1 MTPDIAW
8 AWPWWSAMVTVNII
22 NLIVCLTISR
32 RITRSAGGFS
42 NITDQY
48 QKSMLVM
55 GLIFTMVGAY
65 RAVFVSRYL
74 YQFAWFDVLA
84 NSSLLIRFL
93 AIFAELSFAGLFAY
107 AMLRFS
113 KDMPSKNQTNLALNF
128 IESKSPYLLFVCIFT
143 AQFFA
148 TTATIN
154 KNNTLFAIE
163 EILWTVGFLL
173 ILPLA
178 FIQLGRALSVKGE
191 AEKQRIKMLLNSST
205 VIFAWCISYCS
216 YGIFFHLPMDFF
228 SDAANSTMAVTAA
241 VPVTQAGL
249 AAVWDAFFIVNESK
263 EFGDW
268 GFGFLFWHSSYF
280 SICVWLAIFLMRAP
294 RAEKQEMLKT

>member
-1 MTPDIAW
+1 MTPDTAW
-8 AWPWWSAMVTVNII
+8 AWPWWSAMVAVNIL
-22 NLIVCLTISR
+22 NVIVCLTIFR
-32 RITRSAGGFS
+32 RTTRSAGGFS

-48 QKSMLVM
+48 QKHMLIM

-84 NSSLLIRFL
+84 NSSLLIRFF

-113 KDMPSKNQTNLALNF
+113 KDLASNNHTNPALNF
-128 IESKSPYLLFVCIFT
+128 IESRSPYLLFFCIFT

-148 TTATIN
+148 TIATIN

-163 EILWTVGFLL
+163 ETLWTAGFLL

-178 FIQLGRALSVKGE
+178 FIQLRRALSIKAE
-191 AEKQRIKMLLNSST
+191 AEKKRIKMLLTSSK
-205 VIFAWCISYCS
+205 VIFAWCIGYCS
-216 YGIFFHLPMDFF
+216 YGVFFHLPMDFF
-228 SDAANSTMAVTAA
+228 SDTANSTMAVTTAM
-241 VPVTQAGL
+241 PVAQAGL

-294 RAEKQEMLKT
+294 RAQE

>member
-1 MTPDIAW
+1 MTPDTVW
-8 AWPWWSAMVTVNII
+8 AWPWWSAMVAVNII
-22 NLIVCLTISR
+22 NVIVCLTIFG

-48 QKSMLVM
+48 QKHMLIM

-84 NSSLLIRFL
+84 NSSLLIRFF

-113 KDMPSKNQTNLALNF
+113 KDLASNNHTNPALNF
-128 IESKSPYLLFVCIFT
+128 IESRSPYLLFFCIFT

-148 TTATIN
+148 TIATIN

-163 EILWTVGFLL
+163 ETLWTAGFLL

-178 FIQLGRALSVKGE
+178 FIQLRRALSIKAE
-191 AEKQRIKMLLNSST
+191 AEKKRIKMLLTSSK
-205 VIFAWCISYCS
+205 VIFAWCIGYCS
-216 YGIFFHLPMDFF
+216 YGVFFHLPMDFF
-228 SDAANSTMAVTAA
+228 SDTANSTMAVTTAM
-241 VPVTQAGL
+241 PVAQAGL

-294 RAEKQEMLKT
+294 RAQE

>member
-8 AWPWWSAMVTVNII
+8 AWPWWSAMVAVNTL
-22 NLIVCLTISR
+22 NVIVCLTIFR
-32 RITRSAGGFS
+32 RTTRSTGGFT
-42 NITDQY
+42 NMTDQY
-48 QKSMLVM
+48 QKRMLLM
-55 GLIFTMVGAY
+55 GLVFTLVGAY

-84 NSSLLIRFL
+84 NSSLLIRFF

-113 KDMPSKNQTNLALNF
+113 KDIPSKNRVNPALNF

-163 EILWTVGFLL
+163 EVLWTVGFLL
-173 ILPLA
+173 TLPLA
-178 FIQLGRALSVKGE
+178 FIQLQRALSIKGE
-191 AEKQRIKMLLNSST
+191 AEKQRIKMLLTSSK
-205 VIFAWCISYCS
+205 VIVAWGIGYCS
-216 YGIFFHLPMDFF
+216 YGVFFHLPMDFF
-228 SDAANSTMAVTAA
+228 SDAANSTMAVTSGLPMA
-241 VPVTQAGL
+241 QAGL
-249 AAVWDAFFIVNESK
+249 AAVWDAFSIVNETK

-294 RAEKQEMLKT
+294 RAQKKS

>member
-1 MTPDIAW
+1 MTPDTAW
-8 AWPWWSAMVTVNII
+8 AWPWWSAMVAMNIL
-22 NLIVCLTISR
+22 NVIVCLTIFR
-32 RITRSAGGFS
+32 RTTRSAGGFS

-48 QKSMLVM
+48 QKHMLIM

-84 NSSLLIRFL
+84 NSSLLIRFF

-113 KDMPSKNQTNLALNF
+113 KDLASNNHTNPALNF
-128 IESKSPYLLFVCIFT
+128 IESRSPYLLFFCIFT

-148 TTATIN
+148 TIATIN

-163 EILWTVGFLL
+163 ETLWTAGFLL

-178 FIQLGRALSVKGE
+178 FIQLRRALSIKAE
-191 AEKQRIKMLLNSST
+191 AEKKRIKMLLTSSK
-205 VIFAWCISYCS
+205 VIFAWCIGYCS
-216 YGIFFHLPMDFF
+216 YGVFFHLPMDFF
-228 SDAANSTMAVTAA
+228 SDTANSTMAVTTAM
-241 VPVTQAGL
+241 PVAQAGL

-294 RAEKQEMLKT
+294 RAQE

>member
-1 MTPDIAW
+1 MTPDTAW
-8 AWPWWSAMVTVNII
+8 AWPWWSAMVAVNII
-22 NLIVCLTISR
+22 NVIVCLTIFR
-32 RITRSAGGFS
+32 RTSHSAGGFS

-48 QKSMLVM
+48 QKHMLIM

-84 NSSLLIRFL
+84 NSSLLIRFF

-113 KDMPSKNQTNLALNF
+113 KDLASNNPTNLVLNF
-128 IESKSPYLLFVCIFT
+128 IERKSPYLLFFCIFT

-148 TTATIN
+148 TIATIN

-163 EILWTVGFLL
+163 ETLWTAGFLL

-178 FIQLGRALSVKGE
+178 FIQLRRALSIKAE
-191 AEKQRIKMLLNSST
+191 AEKKRIKMLLTSSK
-205 VIFAWCISYCS
+205 VIFAWCIGYCS
-216 YGIFFHLPMDFF
+216 YGVFFHLPMDFF
-228 SDAANSTMAVTAA
+228 SDTANSTMAVTTAM
-241 VPVTQAGL
+241 PVAQAGL

-294 RAEKQEMLKT
+294 RAQE

>member
-1 MTPDIAW
+1 MTPDTAW
-8 AWPWWSAMVTVNII
+8 AWPWWSAMVAVNII
-22 NLIVCLTISR
+22 NVIVCLTIFR
-32 RITRSAGGFS
+32 RTTRSAGGFS

-48 QKSMLVM
+48 QKHMLIM

-84 NSSLLIRFL
+84 NSSLLIRFF

-113 KDMPSKNQTNLALNF
+113 KDLASNNHTNPALNF
-128 IESKSPYLLFVCIFT
+128 IESRSPYLLFFCIFT

-148 TTATIN
+148 TIATIN

-163 EILWTVGFLL
+163 ETLWTAGFLL

-178 FIQLGRALSVKGE
+178 FIQLRRALSIK
-191 AEKQRIKMLLNSST
+191 AEDEKKRIKMLLTSSK
-205 VIFAWCISYCS
+205 VIFAWCIGYCS
-216 YGIFFHLPMDFF
+216 YGVFFHLPMDFF
-228 SDAANSTMAVTAA
+228 SDTANSTMAVTTAM
-241 VPVTQAGL
+241 PVAQAGL

-294 RAEKQEMLKT
+294 RAQE

>member
-1 MTPDIAW
+1 MTPDTAW
-8 AWPWWSAMVTVNII
+8 AWPWWSAMVAVNII
-22 NLIVCLTISR
+22 NVIVCLTIFR
-32 RITRSAGGFS
+32 RTTRSAGGFS

-48 QKSMLVM
+48 QKHMLIM

-84 NSSLLIRFL
+84 NSSLLIRFF

-113 KDMPSKNQTNLALNF
+113 KDLASNNHTNPVLNF
-128 IESKSPYLLFVCIFT
+128 IESRSPYLLFFCIFT

-148 TTATIN
+148 TIATIN

-163 EILWTVGFLL
+163 ETLWTAGFLL

-178 FIQLGRALSVKGE
+178 FIQLRCALSIKAE
-191 AEKQRIKMLLNSST
+191 AEKKRIRMLLTSSK
-205 VIFAWCISYCS
+205 VIFAWCIGYCS
-216 YGIFFHLPMDFF
+216 YGVFFHLPMDFF
-228 SDAANSTMAVTAA
+228 SNTANSTMTVTTA
-241 VPVTQAGL
+241 VPVAQAGL

-294 RAEKQEMLKT
+294 RAQE

>member
-1 MTPDIAW
+1 
-8 AWPWWSAMVTVNII
+8 MVAVNIL
-22 NLIVCLTISR
+22 NVIVCLTIFR
-32 RITRSAGGFS
+32 RTTRSAGGFS

-48 QKSMLVM
+48 QKHMLIM

-84 NSSLLIRFL
+84 NSSLLIRFF

-113 KDMPSKNQTNLALNF
+113 KDLASNNHTNPALNF
-128 IESKSPYLLFVCIFT
+128 IESRSPYLLFFCIFT

-148 TTATIN
+148 TIATIN

-163 EILWTVGFLL
+163 ETLWTAGFLL

-178 FIQLGRALSVKGE
+178 FIQLRRALSIKAE
-191 AEKQRIKMLLNSST
+191 AEKKRIKMLLTSSK
-205 VIFAWCISYCS
+205 VIFAWCIGYCS
-216 YGIFFHLPMDFF
+216 YGVFFHLPMDFF
-228 SDAANSTMAVTAA
+228 SDTANSTMAVTTAM
-241 VPVTQAGL
+241 PVAQAGL

-294 RAEKQEMLKT
+294 RAQE

>member
-1 MTPDIAW
+1 MTPDTAW
-8 AWPWWSAMVTVNII
+8 AWPWWSAMVAVNII
-22 NLIVCLTISR
+22 NVIVCLTIFR
-32 RITRSAGGFS
+32 RTNRSAGGFS

-48 QKSMLVM
+48 QKHMLIM

-84 NSSLLIRFL
+84 NSSLLIRFF

-113 KDMPSKNQTNLALNF
+113 KDLASNNHTNPALNF
-128 IESKSPYLLFVCIFT
+128 IESRSPYLLFFCIFT

-148 TTATIN
+148 TIATIN

-163 EILWTVGFLL
+163 ETLWTAGFLL

-178 FIQLGRALSVKGE
+178 FIQLRRALSIKAE
-191 AEKQRIKMLLNSST
+191 AEKKRIKMLLTSSK
-205 VIFAWCISYCS
+205 VIFAWCIGYCS
-216 YGIFFHLPMDFF
+216 YGVFFHLPMDFF
-228 SDAANSTMAVTAA
+228 SDTANSTMAVTTAIPFA
-241 VPVTQAGL
+241 QAGL
-249 AAVWDAFFIVNESK
+249 AAVWDAFFVVNESK

-294 RAEKQEMLKT
+294 RAQE

>member
-1 MTPDIAW
+1 MTPDTAW
-8 AWPWWSAMVTVNII
+8 AWPWWSAMVAVNTL
-22 NLIVCLTISR
+22 NVIVCLTIFR
-32 RITRSAGGFS
+32 RTTRSTGGFT
-42 NITDQY
+42 NMTDQY
-48 QKSMLVM
+48 QKRMLLM
-55 GLIFTMVGAY
+55 GLVFTLVGAY

-84 NSSLLIRFL
+84 NSSLLIRFF

-113 KDMPSKNQTNLALNF
+113 KDIPSKNRVNPALNF

-163 EILWTVGFLL
+163 EVLWTVGFLL
-173 ILPLA
+173 ALPLA
-178 FIQLGRALSVKGE
+178 FIQLQRALSIKGE
-191 AEKQRIKMLLNSST
+191 AEKQRIKMLLTSSK
-205 VIFAWCISYCS
+205 VIVAWGIGYCS
-216 YGIFFHLPMDFF
+216 YGVFFHLPMDFF
-228 SDAANSTMAVTAA
+228 SDAANSTMAVTSGLPMA
-241 VPVTQAGL
+241 QAGL
-249 AAVWDAFFIVNESK
+249 AAVWDAFSIVNETK

-294 RAEKQEMLKT
+294 RAQKKS

>member
-1 MTPDIAW
+1 
-8 AWPWWSAMVTVNII
+8 
-22 NLIVCLTISR
+22 
-32 RITRSAGGFS
+32 
-42 NITDQY
+42 
-48 QKSMLVM
+48 
-55 GLIFTMVGAY
+55 MVGAY

-163 EILWTVGFLL
+163 ETLWTVGVFVD
-173 ILPLA
+173 IAP
-178 FIQLGRALSVKGE
+178 
-191 AEKQRIKMLLNSST
+191 
-205 VIFAWCISYCS
+205 CIYS
-216 YGIFFHLPMDFF
+216 
-228 SDAANSTMAVTAA
+228 
-241 VPVTQAGL
+241 AG
-249 AAVWDAFFIVNESK
+249 SCTK
-263 EFGDW
+263 
-268 GFGFLFWHSSYF
+268 
-280 SICVWLAIFLMRAP
+280 R
-294 RAEKQEMLKT
+294 

>member
-8 AWPWWSAMVTVNII
+8 AWPWWSAMVAVNTL
-22 NLIVCLTISR
+22 NVIVCLTIFR
-32 RITRSAGGFS
+32 RTTRSTGGFT
-42 NITDQY
+42 NMTDQY
-48 QKSMLVM
+48 QKRMLLM
-55 GLIFTMVGAY
+55 GLVFTLVGAY

-84 NSSLLIRFL
+84 NSSLLIRFF

-113 KDMPSKNQTNLALNF
+113 KDIPSKNQMNPALNF
-128 IESKSPYLLFVCIFT
+128 IESKSPYLLFFCIFA
-143 AQFFA
+143 AQFF
-148 TTATIN
+148 TTIATIN

-163 EILWTVGFLL
+163 ETLWTVGFLL

-178 FIQLGRALSVKGE
+178 FIQLRRALSIKAE
-191 AEKQRIKMLLNSST
+191 AEKKRIRMLLTSSH
-205 VIFAWCISYCS
+205 VIFAWCIGYCS
-216 YGIFFHLPMDFF
+216 YGVFFHLPMDFF
-228 SDAANSTMAVTAA
+228 SDTANSTMAVTAA
-241 VPVTQAGL
+241 VPVAQAGL
-249 AAVWDAFFIVNESK
+249 AAVWDAFFIVNETK

-294 RAEKQEMLKT
+294 RAQKQSHS